1 MQIEDRTKCTHT
13 YTHYT
18 EAHIFLFN
26 DVSVPCADEVWG
38 DVREKKTIFHLAL
51 QPYRNKYMC
60 PTSLFHGRNRKS

>member
-38 DVREKKTIFHLAL
+38 DVREKKTVYFSSCIATIQKQIYVSHV
-51 QPYRNKYMC
+51 PI
-60 PTSLFHGRNRKS
+60 SW